1 MQLVSM
7 LYSSAA
13 SASDRVYDEVKELIL
28 TNEISGGE
36 LISEGEVAQRCEVS
50 RTPVREAFLRLQAEG
65 WMRLYPKRGA
75 LVVPVTDRDARD
87 VVDARQLLEGHAV
100 RAVVAADSATARLV
114 ESLRRNLEEHRLVE
128 HDDIARFSRV
138 DAEFHQHIVAAGD
151 NALLAG
157 FFTGLGERHRRM
169 TTTSV
174 RRDPAIAQ
182 SILADHAELLVLIER
197 RDADGFDAALR
208 RHLSDV
214 HDLPGDPR

>member
-1 MQLVSM
+1 MRLVSM
-7 LYSSAA
+7 LYSSAV

-36 LISEGEVAQRCEVS
+36 LISEGQVAQRCEVS

-100 RAVVAADSATARLV
+100 RTVVAGDATAHLV
-114 ESLRRNLEEHRLVE
+114 ESLRGNLDEHRVV
-128 HDDIARFSRV
+128 DPADIAQFSRV
-138 DAEFHQHIVAAGD
+138 DAQFHQLIVAAGD

-174 RRDPAIAQ
+174 QRNPKVAHA
-182 SILADHAELLVLIER
+182 ILADHAELLDLIAR
-197 RDADGFDAALR
+197 RDAAGFDAALQ
-208 RHLSDV
+208 RHLRDV
-214 HDLPGDPR
+214 HDLPAGAR